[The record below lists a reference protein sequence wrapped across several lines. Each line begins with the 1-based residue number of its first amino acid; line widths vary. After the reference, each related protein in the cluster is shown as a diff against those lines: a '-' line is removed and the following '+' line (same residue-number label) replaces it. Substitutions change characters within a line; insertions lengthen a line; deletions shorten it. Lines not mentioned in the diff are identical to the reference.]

1 MGSVREE
8 LNVGQLC
15 REHYGEEAR
24 LIGFGTHTGTVAA
37 ATDWDG
43 PMEVKRINPSR
54 PDSYERQCHDSGR
67 PRFLL
72 DLMEGANK
80 AAREALMEPRLE
92 RFIRSEEH
100 TSELQS
106 LMRISYAVFCL
117 KKKNKHTIIIR

>member
-1 MGSVREE
+1 MRISDGSSDVCSSD
-8 LNVGQLC
+8 LLC

-54 PDSYERQCHDSGR
+54 PDSYERQCHDSGS

-80 AAREALMEPRLE
+80 AARAALMEPPLE
-92 RFIRSEEH
+92 RFLGVIYRPDTARGRHYSSAILP
-100 TSELQS
+100 TQ
-106 LMRISYAVFCL
+106 
-117 KKKNKHTIIIR
+117 